1 MHLSIK
7 QKQVLGV
14 TSIVAVLAIA
24 LSIVH
29 LVVLARVL
37 LGESRARGEML
48 ATSVFH
54 RAQEVVTDRET
65 AYQAIRT
72 DPGVRSTL
80 ESAIYSQ
87 EVTYAAVVDTAGTI
101 VAHSDPS
108 RIGERLVE
116 SGDLEQLLAESAL
129 NQLREVYL
137 TGRTVAWRQPMLLN
151 DEEFGEIHIGVSTL
165 LVRRELDASLG
176 PAALVAGI
184 ALVVAIFIAML
195 LSQVVLRPIHVI
207 QSGLSRLGRGD
218 LGVTL
223 DLKDDEFKDLGDV
236 FANVTAQLRSVAPEG
251 AKRAQL
257 LELSRRVMA
266 LGRLTA
272 GVAHEVKNPLNAM
285 TIHLELL
292 KQKLASGAPESATA
306 SHLDIIG
313 REIRRLDDV
322 VQGFLKFV
330 RPEELSL
337 KPVQPATII
346 DDVVRVIEPEAKA
359 AGVALET
366 SCTDG
371 QPIDADTTMLRQA
384 LMNLARNAMQAMP
397 SGGRLHMTCGPGRD
411 GRVELRI
418 QDTGIGIAPEN
429 LAKIFDLYF
438 TTKET
443 GTGIGLSLVY
453 RTIQLHHGE
462 INVESTPGKGTT
474 FVINLPVAR

>member
-7 QKQVLGV
+7 QKQVLV
-14 TSIVAVLAIA
+14 ITSIVAVLAIA

-37 LGESRARGEML
+37 LQESRARGEML
-48 ATSVFH
+48 ATAVFH

-87 EVTYAAVVDTAGTI
+87 EVTYAAIVDTAGTV
-101 VAHSDPS
+101 VAHSDPT

-129 NQLREVYL
+129 NQLRAVYL

-151 DEEFGEIHIGVSTL
+151 DEEFGEIHIGISTL

-176 PAALVAGI
+176 PAAIVAGI
-184 ALVVAIFIAML
+184 AMVIAVFIAML
-195 LSQVVLRPIHVI
+195 LSQVALRPIHVI
-207 QSGLSRLGRGD
+207 QSSLTRLGRGE

-236 FANVTAQLRSVAPEG
+236 FASVTAQLKSVSPEG
-251 AKRAQL
+251 GTRAQVV
-257 LELSRRVMA
+257 ELSRRVMA

-292 KQKLASGAPESATA
+292 KSKLASGAPESAVA
-306 SHLDIIG
+306 PHVDVIS

-322 VQGFLKFV
+322 VQGFLKYA
-330 RPEELSL
+330 RPEEMSF
-337 KPVQPATII
+337 KPVQPAVLI
-346 DDVVRVIEPEAKA
+346 DEVLRVVEPEAKA
-359 AGVALET
+359 AGVTLET
-366 SCTDG
+366 SCVDG
-371 QPIDADTTMLRQA
+371 QAIDADSTMLRQA
-384 LMNLARNAMQAMP
+384 LMNLARNAVQAMP
-397 SGGRLHMTCGPGRD
+397 SGGRLRMGCGTGRD
-411 GRVELRI
+411 GRVELSI
-418 QDTGIGIAPEN
+418 QDTGIGIPPEN
-429 LAKIFDLYF
+429 LAKVFDLYF
-438 TTKET
+438 TTKST

-453 RTIQLHHGE
+453 RTIQLHHGD
-462 INVESTPGKGTT
+462 IDVESTPGKGTT
-474 FVINLPVAR
+474 FVIKLPVAR

>member
-1 MHLSIK
+1 MHLSLK

-14 TSIVAVLAIA
+14 TSIVAVLAVA
-24 LSIVH
+24 LSVVH

-37 LGESRARGEML
+37 LEESRARGEML

-87 EVTYAAVVDTAGTI
+87 QVTYAAIVDTAGTI
-101 VAHSDPS
+101 IAHSDPS

-129 NQLREVYL
+129 DQLRAVYL

-151 DEEFGEIHIGVSTL
+151 EEEFGEIHIGISTL
-165 LVRRELDASLG
+165 LVRRELNESLG

-184 ALVVAIFIAML
+184 ALVVAVFIAML

-223 DLKDDEFKDLGDV
+223 DLKDDEFKEIGDV
-236 FANVTAQLRSVAPEG
+236 FASVTAQLKSAAPIED
-251 AKRAQL
+251 KRAQL

-266 LGRLTA
+266 VGRLTA

-292 KQKLASGAPESATA
+292 KQKMASGAPAAATA
-306 SHLDIIG
+306 SHIDVIA

-322 VQGFLKFV
+322 VQGFLKFA

-337 KPVQPATII
+337 KPVQLGTLV
-346 DDVVRVIEPEAKA
+346 DDVLKVVEPEANA
-359 AGVALET
+359 TGVTLET
-366 SCTDG
+366 TCVDG
-371 QPIDADTTMLRQA
+371 QTIEADSTMLRQA
-384 LMNLARNAMQAMP
+384 LMNLARNAVQAMP
-397 SGGRLHMTCGPGRD
+397 SGGRLRMTCGPGRD

-418 QDTGIGIAPEN
+418 QDTGIGIPPEN
-429 LAKIFDLYF
+429 LAKVFDLYF
-438 TTKET
+438 TTKDG

-453 RTIQLHHGE
+453 RTIQLHHGD
-462 INVESTPGKGTT
+462 IDVESTPGKGTT
-474 FVINLPVAR
+474 FVIKLPVAR